1 MIRFP
6 EFFPRRNLMNL
17 SKHAYALILFS
28 IVFIGSVSTAP
39 AQTDAS
45 QQLEPSYE
53 IALHV
58 VVGSNDAAKTD
69 LPGNL
74 SNISRYLKGNFPFST
89 YRLTNTMFGRISNT
103 GTVEYK
109 GVTNVFGMENDADL
123 QSFLDWTIG
132 GFRALPTGFQA
143 RSFRFGARV
152 PVRVSPG
159 GPAVSYES
167 IGLSMNMIGLPSNK
181 PTLIGTIGLPR
192 ASGTMFLIATVR
204 TAEM

>member
-1 MIRFP
+1 
-6 EFFPRRNLMNL
+6 MNL
-17 SKHAYALILFS
+17 SKHAFTLAVFS
-28 IVFIGSVSTAP
+28 IVFIGSVSIATA
-39 AQTDAS
+39 QSDAV

-58 VVGSNDAAKTD
+58 VIGSNEAARTD
-69 LPGNL
+69 LPGSL
-74 SNISRYLKGNFPFST
+74 SNISRYLKGNFSFSN
-89 YRLTNTMFGRISNT
+89 YRLTNTIFGRISNT

-109 GVTNVFGMENDADL
+109 GVTNLFGIENDVES
-123 QSFLDWTIG
+123 QSFLEWTIG

-152 PVRVSPG
+152 PVRTSPG
-159 GPAVSYES
+159 NPALSYES
-167 IGLSMNMIGLPSNK
+167 VGLTMNMIGLPANR

-192 ASGTMFLIATVR
+192 TAGTMFLVATVK

>member
-1 MIRFP
+1 
-6 EFFPRRNLMNL
+6 MNL
-17 SKHAYALILFS
+17 TKHACALALFS
-28 IVFIGSVSTAP
+28 IVFIGSVSTAA
-39 AQTDAS
+39 AQAEAT

-58 VVGSNDAAKTD
+58 VIGSNEAAKTD

-74 SNISRYLKGNFPFST
+74 SNISRYLKGNFSFSN
-89 YRLTNTMFGRISNT
+89 YRLANTIFGRISNT

-109 GVTNVFGMENDADL
+109 GITNLFGSENDAES
-123 QSFLDWTIG
+123 QSFLEWTIG

-159 GPAVSYES
+159 NSAFNYES
-167 IGLSMNMIGLPSNK
+167 VGLTMNMIGLPANK
-181 PTLIGTIGLPR
+181 PTLIGTIGMPR
-192 ASGTMFLIATVR
+192 ASGTVFLVATVR